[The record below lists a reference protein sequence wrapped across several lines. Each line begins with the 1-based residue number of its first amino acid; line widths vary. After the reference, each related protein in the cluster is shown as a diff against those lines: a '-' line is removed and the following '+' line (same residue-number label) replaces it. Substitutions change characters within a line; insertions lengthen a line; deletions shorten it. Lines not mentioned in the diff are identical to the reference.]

1 MNRFMHT
8 LAKMGV
14 SAALVGSYV
23 LTSAALAAPPTV
35 TISGTPSELQV
46 KADYYAEFAAYYRA
60 RMRTDDKHAISYFT
74 QANRLDQKA
83 QRYHLAALQ
92 AAAEPTYRR

>member
-1 MNRFMHT
+1 MNRFIHT
-8 LAKMGV
+8 LTKLGV

-35 TISGTPSELQV
+35 TISGTPSDLQA
-46 KADYYAEFAAYYRA
+46 KADDYAKRAAEFRA
-60 RMRTDDKHAISYFT
+60 RMRTDDKRAIVYFT
-74 QANRLDQKA
+74 LANRLDQKA

-92 AAAEPTYRR
+92 AGAEPTYRR